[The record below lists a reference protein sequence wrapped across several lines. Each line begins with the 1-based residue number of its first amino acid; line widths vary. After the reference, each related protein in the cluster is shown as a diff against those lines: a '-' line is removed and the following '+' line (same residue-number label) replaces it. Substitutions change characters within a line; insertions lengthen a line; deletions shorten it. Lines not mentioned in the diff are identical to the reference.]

1 MADRNAL
8 TAIAVAGI
16 TSGVGAASINIAAR
30 FTTDP
35 GEVLGFA
42 GGILGA
48 GLAVM
53 GALYVEHWKGARTAE
68 DSQCVLGESLSSITI
83 AAILAASS
91 PRDRAW
97 GALLAL
103 RQSFDG
109 FADVSRQAP
118 IYQAALN
125 TRIASLKDW
134 MPRWRADID
143 FLIARLDR
151 DEIAS
156 DETRDEVFRIARAVA
171 ITNRWVIGP
180 PGGWPSRIRQTISDM
195 HAHADQVFPDRLSP
209 GSHDPVPI
217 EDAPTTRP

>member
-1 MADRNAL
+1 MPDRNAL
-8 TAIAVAGI
+8 TAIAIAGI

-30 FTTDP
+30 FATDP
-35 GEVLGFA
+35 SDVLGFA

-48 GLAVM
+48 GLAVL

-68 DSQCVLGESLSSITI
+68 ASQCVLGESMTSITI

-91 PRDRAW
+91 PPEKAW

-109 FADVSRQAP
+109 FADVSRQTP
-118 IYQAALN
+118 IHQAALN

-134 MPRWRADID
+134 IPRWRADID
-143 FLIARLDR
+143 LLIARLDR
-151 DEIAS
+151 NEIAS
-156 DETRDEVFRIARAVA
+156 NETVNDISRVARAVS
-171 ITNRWVIGP
+171 ITTRWVIGP
-180 PGGWPSRIRQTISDM
+180 PGGWPSGIRPTIADM

-209 GSHDPVPI
+209 GNHGPI
-217 EDAPTTRP
+217 PIA